1 MAKKDEKVTPDEQ
14 ETEASQSEDEQA
26 GAESGAGEAGTEK
39 PTDEAVEKI
48 IRRHVG
54 FSMVAGAIPAPIV
67 DIVIVTAIQMDMI
80 RQLAGA
86 YGVDYNEERGK
97 SISASIMGATAG
109 TLVGRVGASAVK
121 AIPVVG
127 WLLGIGSQVIF
138 SGASTYALGK
148 VFQSHFKKDGTMFD
162 FNSDKMKDRFRS
174 FFERGKKVAENM
186 RDKPNE
192 DDIVATIEK
201 LKELKDKGA
210 ISEDEFESSKKDLL
224 DKLTQ

>member
-1 MAKKDEKVTPDEQ
+1 MAKKDETVTPDEQ
-14 ETEASQSEDEQA
+14 ETTTSQTEDEHA
-26 GAESGAGEAGTEK
+26 EAESEARTEK

-80 RQLAGA
+80 RQLAGV

-109 TLVGRVGASAVK
+109 TLVGRVGASVVK

-162 FNSDKMKDRFRS
+162 FNTDKMKDRFAS

-186 RDKPNE
+186 RDKPSE